1 MQYNNF
7 SINIK
12 YLKTTSRLFSR
23 QYLKK
28 EKIMNYINLAKILL
42 LISFFLVG
50 ISTKELRSQGS
61 EKYRLAESFEKSGDF
76 QNASRL
82 YYELYLLDK
91 RNKNYFAG
99 VVRTYKA
106 QNNFSALIPIVE
118 EQIVFNKN
126 SENYSLLGEL
136 LWRIGKPEEANN
148 AWENAINTAPNL
160 EKTYLDVY
168 QSQSLVFQFEKAIAT
183 LIKGRNELSKIS
195 KNNNKTLYSEQLTQL
210 YIASGNYIKGIEEI
224 LLLFES
230 TQDYSIAQ
238 GKIAALMYNK
248 QAIDYIENYLKDRS
262 KSNQAVLRLYS
273 WFLRANKKYE
283 EALQVV
289 IKIDKLSGS
298 TGYEVFNFAYSSMN
312 DGQFDIALSAFSWI
326 IDNSKDKQYYNQ
338 ALYGYA
344 RTIEYKLREKGTL
357 SNSEAKDIIQRYRHI
372 IKTTNYQNNIAD
384 AYYRIALLEYEYLSD
399 SASAYNDIAELS
411 KRFAFYPVTAT
422 ALNLLA
428 DIYLTGGNIEDA
440 RKTYYDVVTKFK
452 QNNQNEYN
460 NAQYKLAEIEFFTG
474 NIDSAFTLFAQL
486 SSLSNIDIANDAL
499 DMLVLFEQNKD
510 FREALIIYG
519 RAKLKAKQK
528 NLGEAEALYEKIAK
542 EYSGSSLAELSLLEI
557 ANFRM
562 QTNNTQSS
570 REILL
575 SLLEKYPETIYG
587 DLALMNIATTYE
599 KERNIDQAIATLS
612 QVLAKYPRSIYLQ
625 EAREKIR
632 KLRAEKKS

>member
-1 MQYNNF
+1 
-7 SINIK
+7 
-12 YLKTTSRLFSR
+12 
-23 QYLKK
+23 
-28 EKIMNYINLAKILL
+28 MNYINLAKTLI
-42 LISFFLVG
+42 LISFV
-50 ISTKELRSQGS
+50 IVCVSAQELRSQGS
-61 EKYRLAESFEKSGDF
+61 EKYKLAESFEKSGEL

-118 EQIVFNKN
+118 EQIAFNKN

-136 LWRIGKPEEANN
+136 LWRIGKPEEANK

-168 QSQSLVFQFEKAIAT
+168 QSQSLVFQFEKAITT
-183 LIKGRNELSKIS
+183 LIRGRNELSKIL
-195 KNNNKTLYSEQLTQL
+195 KNKTLFSEQLTQL

-224 LLLFES
+224 VLLFEVN
-230 TQDYSIAQ
+230 QDYSVAQ
-238 GKIAALMYNK
+238 GRISALMYNQ
-248 QAIDYIENYLKDRS
+248 QAIDYIENYIKEKS

-273 WFLRANKKYE
+273 WFLRANKKYD
-283 EALQVV
+283 EALQVA

-298 TGYEVFNFAYSSMN
+298 QGAEVFNFAYSSMN
-312 DGQFDIALSAFSWI
+312 DRQFDIALSAFSWI
-326 IDNSKDKQYYNQ
+326 IDNVRDGQYYNQ

-344 RTIEYKLREKGTL
+344 RTLEYKLRENGILKQ
-357 SNSEAKDIIQRYRHI
+357 SEAKDIIQRYRHI
-372 IKTTNYQNNIAD
+372 IKTTNNQSIVAD
-384 AYYRIALLEYEYLSD
+384 AYYRTALIEYEYLND
-399 SASAYNDIAELS
+399 SASAYLDIAELS
-411 KRFAFYPVTAT
+411 KKFSSYPITAS

-428 DIYLTGGNIEDA
+428 DIYLIGGNIEGA
-440 RKTYYDVVTKFK
+440 QKTYSEVISKFK
-452 QNNQNEYN
+452 QNNQNEFNKALY
-460 NAQYKLAEIEFFTG
+460 QLAVIQFYTG

-486 SSLSNIDIANDAL
+486 SSMSNIDIANDAL

-510 FREALIIYG
+510 YREALVLYG
-519 RAKLKAKQK
+519 KAKLKAKQK
-528 NLGEAEALYEKIAK
+528 NLADAEVFYDKIVK
-542 EYSGSSLAELSLLEI
+542 EHSGSSLAELSLLEI

-562 QTNNTQSS
+562 QANNTQSA

-625 EAREKIR
+625 EAREKIK
-632 KLRAEKKS
+632 KLRTEKKS

>member
-1 MQYNNF
+1 
-7 SINIK
+7 
-12 YLKTTSRLFSR
+12 
-23 QYLKK
+23 
-28 EKIMNYINLAKILL
+28 MNYINLAKTLI
-42 LISFFLVG
+42 LISFV
-50 ISTKELRSQGS
+50 IVCVSAQELLSQGS
-61 EKYRLAESFEKSGDF
+61 EKYKLAESFEKSGEL

-118 EQIVFNKN
+118 EQIAFNKN

-136 LWRIGKPEEANN
+136 LWRIGKPEEANK

-168 QSQSLVFQFEKAIAT
+168 QSQSLVFQFEKAITT
-183 LIKGRNELSKIS
+183 LIRGRNELSKIL
-195 KNNNKTLYSEQLTQL
+195 KNKTLFSEQLTQL

-224 LLLFES
+224 VLLFEVN
-230 TQDYSIAQ
+230 QDYSVAQ
-238 GKIAALMYNK
+238 GRISALMYNQ
-248 QAIDYIENYLKDRS
+248 QAIDYIENYIKEKS

-273 WFLRANKKYE
+273 WFLRANKKYD
-283 EALQVV
+283 EALQVA

-298 TGYEVFNFAYSSMN
+298 QGAEVFNFAYSSMN

-326 IDNSKDKQYYNQ
+326 IDNVRDGQYYNQ

-344 RTIEYKLREKGTL
+344 RTLEYKLRENGILKQ
-357 SNSEAKDIIQRYRHI
+357 SEAKDIIQRYRHI
-372 IKTTNYQNNIAD
+372 IKTTNNQSIVAD
-384 AYYRIALLEYEYLSD
+384 AYYRTALIEYEYLND
-399 SASAYNDIAELS
+399 SASAYLDIAELS
-411 KRFAFYPVTAT
+411 KKFSSYPITAS

-428 DIYLTGGNIEDA
+428 DIYLIGGNIEGA
-440 RKTYYDVVTKFK
+440 QKTYSEVKSKFK
-452 QNNQNEYN
+452 QNNQNEFNKALY
-460 NAQYKLAEIEFFTG
+460 QLALIQFYTG

-486 SSLSNIDIANDAL
+486 SSMSNIDIANDAL

-510 FREALIIYG
+510 YREALVLYG
-519 RAKLKAKQK
+519 KAKLKAKQK
-528 NLGEAEALYEKIAK
+528 NLADAEVFYDKIVK
-542 EYSGSSLAELSLLEI
+542 EHSGSSLAELSLLEI

-562 QTNNTQSS
+562 QANNTQSA

-625 EAREKIR
+625 EAREKIK

>member
-1 MQYNNF
+1 
-7 SINIK
+7 
-12 YLKTTSRLFSR
+12 
-23 QYLKK
+23 
-28 EKIMNYINLAKILL
+28 MNYINLAKILL